1 MKLVSRLAICIPQQV
16 QQVSVCFT
24 PRHEYGWG
32 DRRSWTLNI
41 EMEILCFSIYT
52 PATCS
57 NVSPSLMLVINWIYE
72 PFHIIWLCKAQFIDP
87 TSFSV
92 GVGINRPLFYG
103 LDLPPDRLLPLCALK
118 KEAAFICI
126 MVFRKWAGAN
136 WRVIIHQLQ
145 NRKIRIYNRN
155 HKNICMWRN
164 IRRTWH
170 HNNMREFYWV

>member
-1 MKLVSRLAICIPQQV
+1 MAVTGAHNLNIDEISLADWPFAFQQV
-16 QQVSVCFT
+16 LSSLW
-24 PRHEYGWG
+24 PHEYGWG
-32 DRRSWTLNI
+32 CWELKAAAAASQLNEECEVLKAEIGLNI

-57 NVSPSLMLVINWIYE
+57 NLSPSLMLVINWIYE
-72 PFHIIWLCKAQFIDP
+72 AFHIIWLCKAQFIDP

-145 NRKIRIYNRN
+145 NRKIRI
-155 HKNICMWRN
+155 
-164 IRRTWH
+164 
-170 HNNMREFYWV
+170 